1 MNVCNKP
8 PFVLQKVAYCM
19 PIRYLLKHKRCIIIN
34 YGGYFIHYGENDTSL
49 FDKYFDAHL
58 LQIMYFGNP
67 H

>member
-1 MNVCNKP
+1 
-8 PFVLQKVAYCM
+8 M

-49 FDKYFDAHL
+49 FDKYFDAYL